1 MAYPAVSAAYGMLP
15 INLLGGRS
23 YTAATRLIPI
33 ASGYGYNI
41 GFGDLVTYASTGT
54 IKRVD
59 ETFGAAKAT
68 FATPPVGIFLGCT
81 YTDPNLKY
89 VLHNQYW
96 PASTVASDAYAIVC
110 DDPDVVL
117 KAALTNASGVIYTS
131 GAATQAA
138 VGNNIG
144 YYVPTTYVNTATRDS
159 VVSANF
165 ASVATTNTLPFTVLD
180 VVKETALPDG
190 TYSEVLLVFN
200 AGFHFH
206 RQATGI

>member
-54 IKRVD
+54 IVRVD
-59 ETFGAAKAT
+59 TTAGQRGSFL
-68 FATPPVGIFLGCT
+68 TPPVGIFLGCT

-110 DDPDVVL
+110 DDPDIVL
-117 KAALTNASGVIYTS
+117 KAALTNASGAVYTS
-131 GAATQAA
+131 LGATQSA
-138 VGNNIG
+138 VGRNIG

-159 VVSANF
+159 AVSADLT
-165 ASVATTNTLPFTVLD
+165 SLDTTNTLPFTVLD

-200 AGFHFH
+200 AGSHFH
-206 RQATGI
+206 RQTTGI